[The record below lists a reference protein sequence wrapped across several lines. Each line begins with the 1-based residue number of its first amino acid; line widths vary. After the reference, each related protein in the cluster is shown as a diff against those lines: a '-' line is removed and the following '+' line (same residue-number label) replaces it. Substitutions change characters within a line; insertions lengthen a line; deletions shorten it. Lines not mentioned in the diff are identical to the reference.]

1 MSFICKLTLAL
12 ACSAGLASTALAQE
26 TLRVGAYPAN
36 PPWEFKNEAGT
47 FEGFEV
53 DVVTEIARRIGMTPQ
68 FTGLDFRALFVAA
81 ASRRVDMVI
90 SSLTI
95 TEERLQSQSFT
106 QPYVAGALGIAT
118 KEGAGIAS
126 IEDLKGRRVGS
137 IATSFPEIW
146 IKEHEAELQL
156 GSYSSYDSTANML
169 TDLRSGRIEAAVND
183 AVGLRHALTQIPGLT
198 VAVEVPTDERFAI
211 MMPKDSGRLAE
222 VNDALSAMK
231 EDGTMAAFHEKWFGI
246 APAASSLTV
255 TPMPVPTAAE

>member
-1 MSFICKLTLAL
+1 MSMLRTLSVAFAL
-12 ACSAGLASTALAQE
+12 ACAVPAFAQDV
-26 TLRVGAYPAN
+26 LRVGAYPAN

-53 DVVTEIARRIGMTPQ
+53 DVVNEIATRLGTSTEIS
-68 FTGLDFRALFVAA
+68 GLDFRALFVAA

-95 TEERLQSQSFT
+95 TPERLQSQSFT

-126 IEDLKGRRVGS
+126 AEDLKGRSVGS
-137 IATSFPEIW
+137 VATSFPETW
-146 IKEHEAELQL
+146 IKQHEAELQL

-183 AVGLRHALTQIPGLT
+183 VVGLRHAMTQIPGIT
-198 VAVEVPTDERFAI
+198 VAAEVPTDERFAI
-211 MMPKDSGRLAE
+211 MMPKDSDLLAA
-222 VNDALSAMK
+222 VNDAISAMK
-231 EDGTMAAFHEKWFGI
+231 TDGTMARLHEKWFGT
-246 APAASSLTV
+246 APAEGSLTL
-255 TPMPVPTAAE
+255 TPLPIPTE

>member
-1 MSFICKLTLAL
+1 MSILRTLSVAFAL
-12 ACSAGLASTALAQE
+12 AFAAPAFAQDV
-26 TLRVGAYPAN
+26 LRVGAYPAN
-36 PPWEFKNEAGT
+36 PPWEYKNESGA

-53 DVVTEIARRIGMTPQ
+53 DVVNEIAARLGTTAE
-68 FTGLDFRALFVAA
+68 FSGLDFRALFVAA

-95 TEERLQSQSFT
+95 TPERLQSQSFT

-126 IEDLKGRRVGS
+126 VEDLKGRRVGS

-146 IKEHEAELQL
+146 VKEREAELQL

-183 AVGLRHALTQIPGLT
+183 VVGLRHAMTQIPGIA
-198 VAVEVPTDERFAI
+198 VAAEVPTDERFAI
-211 MMPKDSGRLAE
+211 MMPKDSDLLPA
-222 VNDALSAMK
+222 VNDAISALK
-231 EDGTMAAFHEKWFGI
+231 TDGTMARLHEKWFGV
-246 APAASSLTV
+246 APAEGSLTL
-255 TPMPVPTAAE
+255 TPLPIPTE